1 MKIKKTY
8 LISGFILIVFSI
20 AISIYTYTYATEN
33 VHLGKY
39 KGLTTEKIEYTVDDG
54 DIETSLKKLAENHP
68 NETKKKKGT
77 VGEDEKANVSYTCT
91 YDGKT
96 IESASGT
103 KTVKVSTNDLGF
115 EKKLVGLM
123 VGQTS
128 EIPIAYSDTY
138 EKNKELCGK
147 QVVYTITV
155 NYRIIET
162 TPEITNEFIQK
173 NTNCNTIEEYK
184 EKLKDKFIEPYE
196 KNAEEKAGNILI
208 RKIIKKS
215 RVKDYLEKEVKKYKK
230 NIEAY
235 YEDAADQMGITMKEL
250 LVYMDMSEEDYEKDL
265 ENESNFYVSKKLIV
279 KEIAKKQMITLTDA
293 EYNDYLENI
302 SDEYNDFNSL
312 DDVKEYVTKNKTE
325 DDLRADALAEKVIK
339 YLLKHNKV
347 KTTEKTID
355 YVAASVDVE

>member
-173 NTNCNTIEEYK
+173 NTNCNTQKKRALCAIPFLWEPEGKK
-184 EKLKDKFIEPYE
+184 ENCAF
-196 KNAEEKAGNILI
+196 
-208 RKIIKKS
+208 
-215 RVKDYLEKEVKKYKK
+215 
-230 NIEAY
+230 
-235 YEDAADQMGITMKEL
+235 
-250 LVYMDMSEEDYEKDL
+250 
-265 ENESNFYVSKKLIV
+265 
-279 KEIAKKQMITLTDA
+279 
-293 EYNDYLENI
+293 
-302 SDEYNDFNSL
+302 
-312 DDVKEYVTKNKTE
+312 
-325 DDLRADALAEKVIK
+325 
-339 YLLKHNKV
+339 
-347 KTTEKTID
+347 
-355 YVAASVDVE
+355 